1 MGTVTTLPINARV
14 LNAMRETV
22 NLTAQRYGASERE
35 RLRAFGRAFH
45 LVEQGSSTA
54 WACQAARQQLR
65 DRPAIYGWDGGSAA

>member
-22 NLTAQRYGASERE
+22 NLTAQRFGASERE
-35 RLRAFGRAFH
+35 RLLAFGRAFR
-45 LVEQGSSTA
+45 LVQEGSSTG

-65 DRPAIYGWDGGSAA
+65 DKPLAVHWDGGSAA